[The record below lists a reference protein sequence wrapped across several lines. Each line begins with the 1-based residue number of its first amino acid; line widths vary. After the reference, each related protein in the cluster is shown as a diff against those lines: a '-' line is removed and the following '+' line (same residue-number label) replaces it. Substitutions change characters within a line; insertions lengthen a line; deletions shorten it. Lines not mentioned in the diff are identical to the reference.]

1 MRLEVLRAG
10 LFGVLLLSLAG
21 CSSYPGIA
29 AVHRAAEPRDD
40 LPAEIVNANQD
51 QPSNFRLLV
60 EQSGVKYF
68 ASESEDYMSA
78 CIAAYPIDEPQ
89 QWTLACSSGIT
100 NEREIVTS
108 SHIGQPT
115 VKFVTTGFDTR
126 ALETEGWKKIHDNI
140 LVGSSTRP

>member
-1 MRLEVLRAG
+1 MLKTA

-29 AVHRAAEPRDD
+29 AVHRVAEARDD
-40 LPAEIVNANQD
+40 LPAEIVRADAD

-68 ASESEDYMSA
+68 VSESDDYMSA

-89 QWTLACSSGIT
+89 QWTLACSGGIT

-115 VKFVTTGFDTR
+115 VKLVTTGFDTR
-126 ALETEGWKKIHDNI
+126 TLETEGWKKIHENV
-140 LVGSSTRP
+140 LVGSSTRS